1 MLTRENF
8 KGMNVSSLSPPIRV
22 IVADDHPIVLAGLV
36 GILSSDRGIRIVGQA
51 EDGQRAVELI
61 RKGGVDVLLLDLAM
75 PGRAGLSLLRQL
87 LDEGTE
93 LRVIVFTAYDP
104 ASHKERSLAVGAAAY
119 LAKGIPPQE
128 IIDTVHEVMLRP
140 VPKRTAGGDE
150 AAHTQLS
157 LRQYDIF
164 IRLVR
169 GESVTDIAKDLHL
182 SVKTVSTHKVTV
194 QKRLGSNSVVDLVR
208 YAVHHH
214 LVPADE

>member
-1 MLTRENF
+1 
-8 KGMNVSSLSPPIRV
+8 MNAHLLSLPIRV
-22 IVADDHPIVLAGLV
+22 VVADDHPIVLAGLV
-36 GILSSDRGIRIVGQA
+36 AILSSDSGIRIVGQA
-51 EDGQRAVELI
+51 EDGQQAVELV
-61 RKGGVDVLLLDLAM
+61 RKGGVDVLMLDLAM

-87 LDEGTE
+87 LDEGTG

-104 ASHKERSLAVGAAAY
+104 ASHKDRSLAVGASAY

-140 VPKRTAGGDE
+140 VPKRVMGVDE
-150 AAHTQLS
+150 APHAQLS

-194 QKRLGSNSVVDLVR
+194 QKRLGAHSVVDLVR
-208 YAVHHH
+208 YAAQHH
-214 LVPADE
+214 LVPSGE

>member
-1 MLTRENF
+1 
-8 KGMNVSSLSPPIRV
+8 MNASSLSPPIRV
-22 IVADDHPIVLAGLV
+22 VVADDHPIVLAGLV

-51 EDGQRAVELI
+51 EDGQQAVELI

-87 LDEGTE
+87 LDEGTD
-93 LRVIVFTAYDP
+93 LRVIVFTAYDA
-104 ASHKERSLAVGAAAY
+104 ASHKDRSLAVGAAAY

-128 IIDTVHEVMLRP
+128 IIDTVHDVMLRP
-140 VPKRTAGGDE
+140 VPKRTAGSDD
-150 AAHTQLS
+150 APHTQLS
-157 LRQYDIF
+157 LRQFDIF

-194 QKRLGSNSVVDLVR
+194 QKRLGANSVVDLVR

-214 LVPADE
+214 LVPSDE

>member
-1 MLTRENF
+1 
-8 KGMNVSSLSPPIRV
+8 MNVTSLPPPIRV
-22 IVADDHPIVLAGLV
+22 VVADDHPIVLAGLV

-51 EDGQRAVELI
+51 EDGQQAVELI

-87 LDEGTE
+87 LDEGTN

-104 ASHKERSLAVGAAAY
+104 ASHKDRSLAVGAAAY
-119 LAKGIPPQE
+119 LAKGIPPQQ

-140 VPKRTAGGDE
+140 VPKRTAGGDD
-150 AAHTQLS
+150 APHTQLS
-157 LRQYDIF
+157 LRQFDIF

-194 QKRLGSNSVVDLVR
+194 QKRLGANSVVDLVR
-208 YAVHHH
+208 YSAQHH
-214 LVPADE
+214 LTPADG

>member
-1 MLTRENF
+1 
-8 KGMNVSSLSPPIRV
+8 MNASSLSPPIRIV
-22 IVADDHPIVLAGLV
+22 VADDHPIVLAGLV

-51 EDGQRAVELI
+51 EDGQQAVELI

-87 LDEGTE
+87 LDEGTD

-104 ASHKERSLAVGAAAY
+104 ASHKDRSLAVGAAAY
-119 LAKGIPPQE
+119 LAKGTTPQE
-128 IIDTVHEVMLRP
+128 IIDTVHAVMLRP
-140 VPKRTAGGDE
+140 VPKRTAGGD
-150 AAHTQLS
+150 AAPHGQLS

-194 QKRLGSNSVVDLVR
+194 QKRLGANSVVDLVR
-208 YAVHHH
+208 YSAQHH
-214 LVPADE
+214 LVPSDQ

>member
-1 MLTRENF
+1 
-8 KGMNVSSLSPPIRV
+8 MNVTSLSPPIRV
-22 IVADDHPIVLAGLV
+22 VVADDHPIVLAGLV

-51 EDGQRAVELI
+51 EDGQQAVELI

-87 LDEGTE
+87 LDEGTN

-104 ASHKERSLAVGAAAY
+104 ASHKDRSLAVGAAAY
-119 LAKGIPPQE
+119 LAKGIPPQQ

-140 VPKRTAGGDE
+140 VPKRTAGGDD
-150 AAHTQLS
+150 APHTQLS
-157 LRQYDIF
+157 LRQFDIF

-194 QKRLGSNSVVDLVR
+194 QKRLGANSVVDLVR
-208 YAVHHH
+208 YSAQHH
-214 LVPADE
+214 LTPADG

>member
-1 MLTRENF
+1 
-8 KGMNVSSLSPPIRV
+8 MNAPLLSTPIRIV
-22 IVADDHPIVLAGLV
+22 VADDHPIVLAGLA

-51 EDGQRAVELI
+51 EDGQQAVELI

-87 LDEGTE
+87 LDEGND
-93 LRVIVFTAYDP
+93 LRVIVFSAYDP
-104 ASHKERSLAVGAAAY
+104 ASHKDRSLAVGACAY
-119 LAKGIPPQE
+119 LAKGTPPQQ
-128 IIDTVHEVMLRP
+128 IIDTVHEVMRRP
-140 VPKRTAGGDE
+140 VPKRTAGSDD
-150 AAHTQLS
+150 APHTQLS

-194 QKRLGSNSVVDLVR
+194 QKRLGANSVVDLVR
-208 YAVHHH
+208 YSAQHH